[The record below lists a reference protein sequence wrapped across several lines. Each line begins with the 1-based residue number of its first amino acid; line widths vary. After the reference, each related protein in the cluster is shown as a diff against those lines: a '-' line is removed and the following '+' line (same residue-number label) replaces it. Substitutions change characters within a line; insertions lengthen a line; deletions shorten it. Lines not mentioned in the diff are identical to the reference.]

1 MLKIII
7 SLFIFCIILF
17 FYLHVQFHLKTSN
30 DLEIYEVEQ
39 ASKDRI
45 EEICDLRQPVL
56 INFPTEEDEYKIINT
71 TNKQFLLDNYP
82 SFEVKIRNKNDITS
96 ETDMCVPLPLHM
108 AINLFNKD
116 TNACYF
122 SECNIDFLQETGA
135 IKNMSYNDD
144 FLRPSLVS
152 NCYYDVLFGSTNLE
166 TPFRYDLNYR
176 NYYTV
181 TQGSVSVKLSPP
193 KSSKY
198 LYPIN
203 DYENFEFKSAI
214 NPWKPQPKY
223 RADFDKIKC
232 LEITLTKGKILFI
245 PAYWWYTFKF
255 NENTSVS
262 CFKYRTYMNN
272 IAISPKIGM
281 YALQNQNVEHKI
293 AKQIDIKDLNV
304 KKINNEEIPEI
315 LIPKE
320 EPNPMPQM
328 NVMPDEASSVLFPT

>member
-7 SLFIFCIILF
+7 SLFVFCIILF
-17 FYLHVQFHLKTSN
+17 FYLHIQFHLKTSN

-56 INFPTEEDEYKIINT
+56 IDFPTEEDECKIINT

-82 SFEVKIRNKNDITS
+82 SFEVKIRNKTDTTS

-108 AINLFNKD
+108 AVNLFNKD
-116 TNACYF
+116 TNASYF
-122 SECNIDFLQETGA
+122 SESNIDFLQETGA

-176 NYYTV
+176 NYYLV
-181 TQGSVSVKLSPP
+181 TQGSIQVKLSPP

-198 LYPIN
+198 LYPI
-203 DYENFEFKSAI
+203 YPI
-214 NPWKPQPKY
+214 
-223 RADFDKIKC
+223 
-232 LEITLTKGKILFI
+232 
-245 PAYWWYTFKF
+245 
-255 NENTSVS
+255 
-262 CFKYRTYMNN
+262 
-272 IAISPKIGM
+272 
-281 YALQNQNVEHKI
+281 I
-293 AKQIDIKDLNV
+293 AKPIIKNSSIFIYHNYTSFM
-304 KKINNEEIPEI
+304 KKNHP
-315 LIPKE
+315 
-320 EPNPMPQM
+320 
-328 NVMPDEASSVLFPT
+328 AG